1 MKTPLALHNL
11 LHQPLQT
18 GVSIAGVAFALLLV
32 FMQLGFMGAVAH
44 TATNVLGA
52 LEFDV
57 MLRAPDYLHLYEAS
71 HIQRS
76 DLDIAANT
84 PGVASAEPLWI
95 SVQNWRSL
103 PTQSELEAGNYTS
116 QFLPIAVMAYDPHKP
131 IFQMPH
137 LHAASASLRSDTIL
151 LDDSTQPAYGPWND
165 QPLIPLLPWRIGHFS
180 HADIGRHTE
189 IGGRE
194 FTIAGLYKLGT
205 GLAANGALITS
216 PAGFARMTGW
226 DVQSTASL
234 GLLRLDSSE
243 PQQQAQ
249 LVQQLKERL
258 RLSPDAVAARSITNP
273 ALDGALG
280 TGVVSVLTK
289 PEALAAERYHWLWHT
304 PFGLIFQMGVV
315 LSLLVGAA
323 IVYMILATDVSN
335 RLSEY
340 ATLLAMGYSRAY
352 LASIVMTQAVMLSLM
367 GFASGW
373 LAAELLYRL
382 TSRLSG
388 IPMLMDPGR
397 VVLVAVLG
405 LVMSCGSGLLALR
418 KLWKAEPASLF

>member
-18 GVSIAGVAFALLLV
+18 GVSVAGVAFALLLV

-52 LEFDV
+52 LDFDV
-57 MLRAPDYLHLYEAS
+57 LVRAPDYLHLYEAGQ
-71 HIQRS
+71 IQRS
-76 DLDIAANT
+76 DLNVAANT
-84 PGVASAEPLWI
+84 PGVESATPLWI

-103 PTQSELEAGNYTS
+103 PSQTQHRAGDFQS
-116 QFLPIAVMAYDPHKP
+116 QFLPIAVMAYEPHSP
-131 IFQMPH
+131 LFQTPQ
-137 LHAASASLRSDTIL
+137 LQSLAPSLYSDTIL
-151 LDDSTQPAYGPWND
+151 LDDSTQAAYGPWRD
-165 QPLIPLLPWRIGHFS
+165 RPLIPLLPWRFGHFS
-180 HADIGRHTE
+180 DADVGRHTE
-189 IGGRE
+189 IGGRD
-194 FTIAGLYKLGT
+194 FTIAGLYTLGT
-205 GLAANGALITS
+205 GLAANGALITT
-216 PAGFARMTGW
+216 PAGFARMTAW
-226 DVQSTASL
+226 DIQSTTSL
-234 GLLRLDSSE
+234 GLLRLDSSD
-243 PQQQAQ
+243 PQEQARVV
-249 LVQQLKERL
+249 LDIKERL
-258 RLSPDAVAARSITNP
+258 QLSPEAVQNRSSSTIPPGAADN
-273 ALDGALG
+273 

-340 ATLLAMGYSRAY
+340 ATLLAMGYSRFY
-352 LASIVMTQAVMLSLM
+352 LASIVMTQAVILSLL
-367 GFASGW
+367 GFVSGW
-373 LAAELLYRL
+373 IAAELLYRL

-388 IPMLMDPGR
+388 IPMLMDPSR
-397 VVLVAVLG
+397 IVLVAVLG
-405 LVMSCGSGLLALR
+405 LLMSCGSGLLALR

>member
-44 TATNVLGA
+44 TATNVLGS
-52 LEFDV
+52 LNFDV
-57 MLRAPDYLHLYEAS
+57 LIRAPDYMHLYEAGQ
-71 HIQRS
+71 IQRS
-76 DLDIAANT
+76 NLSIAANT
-84 PGVASAEPLWI
+84 PGVESADPLWI

-103 PTQSELEAGNYTS
+103 PTSNQREAGDFHS
-116 QFLPIAVMAYDPHKP
+116 QFLPIAVMAYDSQSS
-131 IFQMPH
+131 IFKTPQLQSP
-137 LHAASASLRSDTIL
+137 LASLRSDTIL
-151 LDDSTQPAYGPWND
+151 LDDDTLAAYGPWED
-165 QPLIPLLPWRIGHFS
+165 QPLIPFLPWRIGRFS
-180 HADIGRHTE
+180 EADIGRQTE

-216 PAGFARMTGW
+216 PAGFERMTGW
-226 DVQSTASL
+226 DIQSITSL
-234 GLLRLDSSE
+234 GLLRLDSTDPHE
-243 PQQQAQ
+243 QAQ
-249 LVQQLKERL
+249 VVQQIKERL
-258 RLSPDAVAARSITNP
+258 QLSPQTVQARSSSNVTLAAAEN
-273 ALDGALG
+273 
-280 TGVVSVLTK
+280 TGVISVLTK

-304 PFGLIFQMGVV
+304 PFGLIFQMGVL

-340 ATLLAMGYSRAY
+340 ATLLAMGYSRVY
-352 LASIVMTQAVMLSLM
+352 LASIVMTQAVVLSLL
-367 GFASGW
+367 GFLSGW
-373 LAAELLYRL
+373 IAAELLYRL
-382 TSRLSG
+382 TYRLSG
-388 IPMLMDPGR
+388 IPLLMDPSR
-397 VVLVAVLG
+397 IVLVAVLG